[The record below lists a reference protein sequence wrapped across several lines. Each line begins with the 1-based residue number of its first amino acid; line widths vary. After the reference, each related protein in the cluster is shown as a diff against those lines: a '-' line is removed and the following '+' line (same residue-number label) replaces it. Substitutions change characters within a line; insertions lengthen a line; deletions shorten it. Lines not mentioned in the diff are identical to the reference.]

1 MMTID
6 FTSIAALLASI
17 CVVFFVV
24 QMSVMCGFYSR
35 IHRHFRKDAGTD
47 PVEYPPLSVIVVTK
61 DTGEL
66 LHDSLTAILEQDYP
80 AFEVIVVNDLSAGE
94 DELILKRLANIYP
107 NLYHTFIPET
117 ARYVSRK
124 KLGVAMGIRASH
136 YEWVVVTSPYARPE
150 SKEWLRSL
158 AREMTP
164 ETDIVLGY
172 SNYVYGKGMFALR
185 VRTDAFFRSLRY
197 LGMALAG
204 HPYMG
209 LGHNLAYRKRAY
221 LEHKGFSSHLQL
233 QRGEDDLL
241 VNAIADRYN
250 TRVARGKES
259 IVRLP
264 LPVSRKSWRE
274 EMLGSVLTGR
284 FYQGV
289 APLLNALE
297 TWTCFLFHLGCAVA
311 FAVGLVSGQWIWA
324 GMAAG
329 LWLVRLLAVMH
340 IWYHTAW
347 DLGEKFGV
355 FLPIFDVLRPWW
367 SLAHHIRFWFCRKDA
382 FLRK

>member
-6 FTSIAALLASI
+6 FTSIAALLAGI

-185 VRTDAFFRSLRY
+185 VRTDAFSVRCVTS
-197 LGMALAG
+197 AW
-204 HPYMG
+204 
-209 LGHNLAYRKRAY
+209 
-221 LEHKGFSSHLQL
+221 HLPGIL
-233 QRGEDDLL
+233 
-241 VNAIADRYN
+241 I
-250 TRVARGKES
+250 
-259 IVRLP
+259 
-264 LPVSRKSWRE
+264 
-274 EMLGSVLTGR
+274 
-284 FYQGV
+284 
-289 APLLNALE
+289 
-297 TWTCFLFHLGCAVA
+297 
-311 FAVGLVSGQWIWA
+311 
-324 GMAAG
+324 
-329 LWLVRLLAVMH
+329 
-340 IWYHTAW
+340 W
-347 DLGEKFGV
+347 DLGIIWHIASV
-355 FLPIFDVLRPWW
+355 PIWNTRASAVICSCSVVKTICW
-367 SLAHHIRFWFCRKDA
+367 
-382 FLRK
+382 